1 MDDLLAR
8 DLLVSLVGG
17 SVFAFVDL
25 EGVVFFGLEDVEPTV
40 VFVGE
45 FFFAPIKDGIDEVA
59 QEALEAVVV
68 DGKGMDVFAFDE
80 AADIVDGMEV
90 LEIDEADSKDAAVF
104 GKRKQLVFV
113 DQVAGD
119 DGEQGGIKDDACEID
134 KGGLFE
140 GTFAEELEAEG
151 VGDGL
156 LEGGVLEGELF
167 EGVDGDRKE
176 ERRGL
181 GA

>member
-1 MDDLLAR
+1 MDDLLTR
-8 DLLVSLVGG
+8 DLWVAFVGG
-17 SVFAFVDL
+17 GVFAFVDL

-40 VFVGE
+40 VFVSV
-45 FFFAPIKDGIDEVA
+45 FFLASVEDGIDEIA
-59 QEALEAVVV
+59 QKALEAVVI
-68 DGKGMDVFAFDE
+68 DGKGMDVLSFHE

-90 LEIDEADSKDAAVF
+90 LEIDEADGKDAAMF
-104 GKRKQLVFV
+104 GERKQLVFV

-119 DGEQGGIKDDACEID
+119 DGEQGGIKDDASEIH

-140 GTFAEELEAEG
+140 GAFAEELKAEG

-156 LEGGVLEGELF
+156 LERGVLEGEFF

-176 ERRGL
+176 ERGDL